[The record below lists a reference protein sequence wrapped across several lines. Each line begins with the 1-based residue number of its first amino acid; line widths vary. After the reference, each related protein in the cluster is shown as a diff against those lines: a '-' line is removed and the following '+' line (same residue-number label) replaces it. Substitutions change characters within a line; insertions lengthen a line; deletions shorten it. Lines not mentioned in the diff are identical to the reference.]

1 MGSSLI
7 DDATVG
13 KSSEEILATLR
24 STPTVLS
31 LVVSPVDA
39 QYART
44 RLKPARWSI
53 VEIVTHLAEIECKVM
68 PVRARRM
75 IEEDFPL
82 LDSYDQN
89 AECENGAFIRRDLRA
104 EIERFTEMRMRNL
117 GWLGTLVLPDWQRR
131 GRHADLGEV
140 SVSDLLHEWAMH
152 DLGHI
157 RQVLEI
163 RRARFWNRAGAF
175 QSFYVINP

>member
-1 MGSSLI
+1 MESSLI

-53 VEIVTHLAEIECKVM
+53 VEKVM

-117 GWLGTLVLPDWQRR
+117 GWLGTLGLPDWQRR